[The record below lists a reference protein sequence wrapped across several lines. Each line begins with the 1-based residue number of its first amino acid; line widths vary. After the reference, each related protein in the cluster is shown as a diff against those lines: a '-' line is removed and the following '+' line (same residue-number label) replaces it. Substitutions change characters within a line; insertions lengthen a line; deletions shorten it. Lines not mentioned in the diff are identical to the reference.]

1 MGGWGRWRECSLG
14 TELPFGMR
22 TEFWRWMVGVEEVLQ
37 TKGAAGTEALRWEQ
51 QGARE
56 GGGGAGTRKSPRAGL
71 WPSLAPLHQVVEAS
85 GKT

>member
-37 TKGAAGTEALRWEQ
+37 TEGAAGAKALR
-51 QGARE
+51 
-56 GGGGAGTRKSPRAGL
+56 
-71 WPSLAPLHQVVEAS
+71 
-85 GKT
+85 